1 MDPLDPLP
9 YEADHFL
16 LDDLPREGQDAWLS
30 VAASDLWDGV
40 MRAQTEAVSRA
51 KGPRQ
56 ALDEGNAFVQR
67 ALDQAW
73 IFVPLYVP
81 R

>member
-16 LDDLPREGQDAWLS
+16 LGELPREGQDAWLS
-30 VAASDLWDGV
+30 VAATDAGD
-40 MRAQTEAVSRA
+40 
-51 KGPRQ
+51 
-56 ALDEGNAFVQR
+56 ALAFVE
-67 ALDQAW
+67 L
-73 IFVPLYVP
+73 P